1 MTKQELREYAK
12 TKRKEI
18 VNKHEKDL
26 QIIKNVLNNP
36 LVLKSKNI
44 LVYLSTPLVKV

>member
-1 MTKQELREYAK
+1 MTQQELRQYAK

-26 QIIKNVLNNP
+26 QIIKNILNNP
-36 LVLKSKNI
+36 LVLKSKKLI
-44 LVYLSTPLVKV
+44 V